1 MVLVCQWQA
10 GEGTHHVCHENPT
23 LWMCLYTQNRQTDQ
37 ARLIDEETRQ
47 VDIQD
52 GSDQTMQGPE
62 HIDRQEI

>member
-1 MVLVCQWQA
+1 MFAMKTQHYGCV
-10 GEGTHHVCHENPT
+10 
-23 LWMCLYTQNRQTDQ
+23 YTQNRQTDQ
-37 ARLIDEETRQ
+37 ARQIDEETRQ